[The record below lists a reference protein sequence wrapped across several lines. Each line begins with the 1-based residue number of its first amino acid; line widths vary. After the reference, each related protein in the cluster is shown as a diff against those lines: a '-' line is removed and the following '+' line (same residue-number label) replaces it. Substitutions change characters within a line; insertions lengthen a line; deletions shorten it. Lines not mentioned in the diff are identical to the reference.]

1 MRKNDNYMKK
11 IYYTIKPILDILQ
24 QQNELTKS
32 LCSWAILAFFKNR
45 LTYWNPR
52 ELAAETPF

>member
-1 MRKNDNYMKK
+1 MDQKNMENNEKMTITWKK

-45 LTYWNPR
+45 LT
-52 ELAAETPF
+52 F